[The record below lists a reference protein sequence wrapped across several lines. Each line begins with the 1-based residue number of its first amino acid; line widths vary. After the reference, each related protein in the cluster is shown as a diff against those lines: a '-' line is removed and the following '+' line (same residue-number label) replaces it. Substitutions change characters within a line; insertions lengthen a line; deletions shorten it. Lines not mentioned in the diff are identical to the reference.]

1 MGMRVAGIALFLPV
15 PLVLWLFSFTP
26 LGIPLSLTAGV
37 LVMLTH
43 PLYARPFALERKTRR
58 CLWCGR
64 ETRDGTLL
72 TVAEPQ
78 GETTWRVC
86 CADHESRLRRFLG
99 WAGRGR
105 WLLRGAILGG
115 LALLL
120 VVTPLAGTGRLA
132 PLVPGDGITSFKLL
146 VALVVFPLGLLGPV
160 AGPPSPGALRVPF
173 PVHIQ
178 SLIGTCAITWLF
190 RIVGAIWL
198 LRSSIYVA
206 QRLEIG

>member
-26 LGIPLSLTAGV
+26 LGIPLSLAVGIV
-37 LVMLTH
+37 VMLTH
-43 PLYARPFALERKTRR
+43 RLYARPFALERKTRR
-58 CLWCGR
+58 CLWCGQG
-64 ETRDGTLL
+64 TRDGALL
-72 TVAEPQ
+72 FVAEPQ

-99 WAGRGR
+99 WAGRAR

-120 VVTPLAGTGRLA
+120 IVTPLAGAGRLG
-132 PLVPGDGITSFKLL
+132 PLIPGDGITSFKLL
-146 VALVVFPLGLLGPV
+146 VALVVFPLGLLGPIV
-160 AGPPSPGALRVPF
+160 GPRPPGTLRVPF

-178 SLIGTCAITWLF
+178 SLIGTWAITWLF

-198 LRSSIYVA
+198 LRGGLYVA